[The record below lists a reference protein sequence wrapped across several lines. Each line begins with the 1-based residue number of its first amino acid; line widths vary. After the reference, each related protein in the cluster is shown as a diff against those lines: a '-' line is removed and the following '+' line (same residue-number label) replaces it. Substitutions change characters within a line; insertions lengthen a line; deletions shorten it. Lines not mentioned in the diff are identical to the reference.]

1 MDEGKTKLIST
12 EAIVI
17 GEDASRLSKL
27 AFALICVVPVF
38 TTLLFGG
45 VDNATWLLVTLIVLA
60 LTLLWLTE
68 SWRSGGLIVN
78 TIALQLP
85 LAGLAVIGIIQIM
98 PFGRYDLDGV
108 DVVRLLSMDAFATR
122 MFLTRLIVYLVF
134 FSACLVFINTEA
146 RMRKIVLLVIVFG
159 AVLAFFGIVQRLSDP
174 DAIYGMRATPQA
186 IPFGPFVNQH
196 HFAAFME
203 VAAGVTMGMLLGRK
217 VARNRKALLAF
228 ALVLMC
234 AAVVLTG
241 SRGGLL
247 GLLSVTAFAF
257 ITSYSRGKTR
267 ETGHANRVVLALSGI
282 AIALLTLG
290 VAVFVGGGDSLLRG
304 VGAGELTGDIS
315 SGRLHFWAIALK
327 IFFANP
333 LIGAGL
339 DAFGVAFTRYDT
351 WNGMFRVEQAHN
363 DYLQILAEAGVV
375 GLVCLAVFICLLLRK
390 GWAVIGGSSG
400 FRCEAAIGSLAG
412 CVGILVHSFFDFPLR
427 TPSNAFFFLVLCTV
441 ATANVAVGHHRRR
454 RTNVA

>member
-1 MDEGKTKLIST
+1 MEDLNERKLIST
-12 EAIVI
+12 EPIVI
-17 GEDASRLSKL
+17 GEDASRLSKV
-27 AFALICVVPVF
+27 AFGLICAVPIF
-38 TTLLFGG
+38 ATLLFGG
-45 VDNATWLLVTLIVLA
+45 VDNATWILVTLFVLSV
-60 LTLLWLTE
+60 TLLWLAE

-78 TIALQLP
+78 GSALQLP
-85 LAGLAVIGIIQIM
+85 LAALALIGSIQIL
-98 PFGRYDLDGV
+98 PFGHYDLDGV
-108 DVVRLLSMDAFATR
+108 SVVRSLSMDAFATR

-134 FSACLVFINTEA
+134 FAACLVFVNTEA

-159 AVLAFFGIVQRLSDP
+159 AALAFFGIIQRLSDP

-203 VAAGVTMGMLLGRK
+203 MTAGVTLGMLFGRH

-228 ALVLMC
+228 ALVLMSS
-234 AAVVLTG
+234 AVVLTG

-247 GLLSVTAFAF
+247 GLLSVTIFAF
-257 ITSYSRGKTR
+257 IASYKARGKTR
-267 ETGHANRVVLALSGI
+267 ETGRGTRVVLSLS
-282 AIALLTLG
+282 AIAFVLLTLG
-290 VAVFVGGGDSLLRG
+290 VVVFVGGGDSLLRG

-327 IFFANP
+327 IFAANP

-363 DYLQILAEAGVV
+363 EYLQMLAEAGIA
-375 GLVCLAVFICLLLRK
+375 GFACLAVFICLLLTK
-390 GWAVIGGSSG
+390 GWSVIGGSSG
-400 FRCEAAIGSLAG
+400 FRREAAIGALAG
-412 CVGILVHSFFDFPLR
+412 CFGVLVHSFFDFPLR
-427 TPSNAFFFLVLCTV
+427 TPSNAFFFLALCAV
-441 ATANVAVGHHRRR
+441 ATTLVAAGHHRRR
-454 RTNVA
+454 RA